1 MSSSQYLHA
10 RDEIRSQRFFALGER
25 PFERLAI
32 SEVMQMS
39 LTLGPQFTKF
49 VTRITRSWT
58 AIKQDLCKLKKV
70 AIPADDHEIFK
81 KI

>member
-1 MSSSQYLHA
+1 MRSQPFFA
-10 RDEIRSQRFFALGER
+10 RDERR
-25 PFERLAI
+25 FERLAI
-32 SEVMQMS
+32 SEVIRMG
-39 LTLGPQFTKF
+39 LTLSPQFMQI

>member
-1 MSSSQYLHA
+1 MRPQLVFA
-10 RDEIRSQRFFALGER
+10 RGARLFA
-25 PFERLAI
+25 RLAI
-32 SEVMQMS
+32 SEVMRMR
-39 LTLGPQFTKF
+39 LTMRSQFTKI

-58 AIKQDLCKLKKV
+58 AIKQDLCKLKNV